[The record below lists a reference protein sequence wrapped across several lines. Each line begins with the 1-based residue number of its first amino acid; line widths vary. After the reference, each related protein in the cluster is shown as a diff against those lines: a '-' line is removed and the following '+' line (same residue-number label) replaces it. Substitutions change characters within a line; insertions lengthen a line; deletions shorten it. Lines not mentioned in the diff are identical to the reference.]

1 MNTVKMQIINKDGKK
16 IIKDI
21 PKELISDYITIGW
34 KQCEEK
40 TEEPKE
46 TFSFTSKS
54 SFKDTKTK
62 K

>member
-21 PKELISDYITIGW
+21 PNELVSDYITIGW
-34 KQCEEK
+34 KTIEEK
-40 TEEPKE
+40 IEETKE
-46 TFSFTSKS
+46 SLSFTSKS
-54 SFKDTKTK
+54 SFKDTKSK